1 LKYTLGINAGVEVT
15 DSSEKC
21 ELPARRLAPYEAKVH
36 NDLLINTA
44 CIMFAIVH
52 MSDVVRIPP
61 NRLTHSLKDAAIQIL
76 KEKYESM
83 ISPDVGYVI
92 MITDA
97 DTSSVGKLVAGD
109 GATYHKVTFRALTFY
124 PKLQEIVEGEVV
136 EITDFGAFVRIG
148 PTDALLH
155 LSQITDDYL
164 KSDVK
169 QGVIVAN
176 QTARSLKIGSK
187 LRARI
192 TAVSLGKGSGMGK
205 IGITCR
211 QPFLGAVEWIAE
223 EIKKA
228 KGSDKEKQ
236 VEKPAAAKEKKGD
249 KK

>member
-1 LKYTLGINAGVEVT
+1 
-15 DSSEKC
+15 
-21 ELPARRLAPYEAKVH
+21 
-36 NDLLINTA
+36 
-44 CIMFAIVH
+44 MFAIVH

-61 NRLTHSLKDAAIQIL
+61 NRLTHSLNDAAIQIL

-83 ISPDVGYVI
+83 ISPEVGYVI

-97 DTSSVGKLVAGD
+97 NPSSVGKLVAGD
-109 GATYHKVTFRALTFY
+109 GATYHKVTFKALAFY
-124 PKLQEIVEGEVV
+124 PKLQEIIEGEVV

-187 LRARI
+187 IRARI
-192 TAVSLGKGSGMGK
+192 TAVSLGKGAGMGK

-211 QPFLGAVEWIAE
+211 QPFLGAVEWVAE

-228 KGSDKEKQ
+228 KGVGEHQQQQQHS
-236 VEKPAAAKEKKGD
+236 AAVKEKKGGD

>member
-1 LKYTLGINAGVEVT
+1 
-15 DSSEKC
+15 
-21 ELPARRLAPYEAKVH
+21 
-36 NDLLINTA
+36 
-44 CIMFAIVH
+44 
-52 MSDVVRIPP
+52 
-61 NRLTHSLKDAAIQIL
+61 
-76 KEKYESM
+76 
-83 ISPDVGYVI
+83 

-97 DTSSVGKLVAGD
+97 NPSSIGKLVAGD
-109 GATYHKVTFRALTFY
+109 GATYHKVTFKALAFY
-124 PKLQEIVEGEVV
+124 PKLQEIIEGEVV

-187 LRARI
+187 IRARI
-192 TAVSLGKGSGMGK
+192 TAVSLGKGAGMGK

-211 QPFLGAVEWIAE
+211 QPFLGAVEWVAD

-228 KGSDKEKQ
+228 K
-236 VEKPAAAKEKKGD
+236 AAGEQQQQSATTKEKKGGD
-249 KK
+249 RK